1 MRGRGGRSAGQG
13 TPARPAGASPT
24 GWAGPPPGPGVHLF
38 VGEEDLLVEE
48 GVRAL
53 VDAALAPDERT
64 LNLDVLEAAETSL
77 PDLLARLDT
86 LPFFGALRVVVVRD
100 LDTLPPDAQR
110 ALADYLERG
119 TPPVLAIFTARAL
132 DRRGRL
138 FRALQAA
145 GRIHPCDPLTWRE
158 VPAWLT
164 REAARMGKRLTPG
177 AVEALAAGSGAG
189 LRALRLELEKLA
201 AYVDDR
207 PQITEEDVRA
217 VGALESDPRLFAL
230 ADAIGERHVRR
241 ATQLLQGILARE
253 HPLPVLGMIARQF
266 RLLVRAREAGR
277 SQAAVAR
284 AAGVTPYV
292 AGKLLRQVTRYG
304 AEDFPAIFALLE
316 EADRAIKSTGQPEL
330 ALETLVVQ
338 LCAGPGRQGDTG
350 AG

>member
-1 MRGRGGRSAGQG
+1 
-13 TPARPAGASPT
+13 
-24 GWAGPPPGPGVHLF
+24 
-38 VGEEDLLVEE
+38 
-48 GVRAL
+48 
-53 VDAALAPDERT
+53 
-64 LNLDVLEAAETSL
+64 
-77 PDLLARLDT
+77 
-86 LPFFGALRVVVVRD
+86 VVRD